1 MQPTQ
6 NRATQS
12 AQLALT
18 AIRQFSTLR
27 GPFQAH
33 LGTDSSTS
41 IRRHRINLA
50 GRLAMNRLTHLRAA
64 FALIVCLFCAM
75 AGCRMFPGD
84 TMIKGHS
91 PLKPAQP
98 SPDSVAMEI
107 IWARFPANDP
117 VLSDASWREI
127 DETQIEPSV
136 RRELVNNG
144 LRAGVISGTMPE
156 AIHRVVHQKQSSSD
170 ETDATP
176 AEQNAKLITEPMV
189 HGRVRRMRRN
199 QRSEVQASEIYPE
212 LPLLLSGGSELG
224 GRTYEKAQAIYSLRV
239 DPRPDRTA
247 IVELTPELQY
257 GDAKLRFTG

>member
-1 MQPTQ
+1 MK
-6 NRATQS
+6 
-12 AQLALT
+12 
-18 AIRQFSTLR
+18 TL
-27 GPFQAH
+27 
-33 LGTDSSTS
+33 S
-41 IRRHRINLA
+41 
-50 GRLAMNRLTHLRAA
+50 HLRIAI
-64 FALIVCLFCAM
+64 ALLVCVAG
-75 AGCRMFPGD
+75 GCRLFPD
-84 TMIKGHS
+84 ETLAKGHS

-117 VLSDASWREI
+117 VLGDASWREI

-199 QRSEVQASEIYPE
+199 QRSEVQAPEIYPE

-239 DPRPDRTA
+239 
-247 IVELTPELQY
+247 
-257 GDAKLRFTG
+257 